1 MKLFEKLLLYAVMQL
16 FVICGAHAYDLEE
29 GTGIVCD
36 QKDQLVRYF
45 TLINEGK
52 HALQIVDTEA
62 KANVCVI
69 ATVAYIRGASA
80 ARIEATQ
87 RPPQNRGDSRQRILP
102 RGRLVRAEAGDPVH
116 RLLRRRGAR
125 MTDRCEKCGKP
136 HKHHCFEKI
145 GRVIYWFCGFS
156 GDSNGRPHSIR
167 NRNVSSWKQGDS
179 SE

>member
-1 MKLFEKLLLYAVMQL
+1 MLFEKLLLYAAMQL

-62 KANVCVI
+62 KANVRVI

-80 ARIEATQ
+80 RPDRSRA
-87 RPPQNRGDSRQRILP
+87 RPPQHRGDSRHCVLP
-102 RGRLVRAEAGDPVH
+102 
-116 RLLRRRGAR
+116 
-125 MTDRCEKCGKP
+125 
-136 HKHHCFEKI
+136 
-145 GRVIYWFCGFS
+145 
-156 GDSNGRPHSIR
+156 
-167 NRNVSSWKQGDS
+167 
-179 SE
+179 